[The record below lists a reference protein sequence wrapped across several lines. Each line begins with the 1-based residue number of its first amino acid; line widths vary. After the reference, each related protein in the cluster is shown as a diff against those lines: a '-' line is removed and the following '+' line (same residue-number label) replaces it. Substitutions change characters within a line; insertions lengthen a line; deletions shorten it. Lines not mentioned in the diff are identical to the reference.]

1 MKQIKRV
8 EKQMESYEEV
18 SCRFK
23 GKEVFYAQIS
33 LSFSSLF
40 PVVFRK
46 INKNDWF
53 ILERSLILRIG
64 KSDKFLDLRKVSE
77 EQIDDLFHRICNG
90 ESIKPV
96 DKL

>member
-1 MKQIKRV
+1 MEQIKQFKEQV
-8 EKQMESYEEV
+8 ESYEEI

-40 PVVFRK
+40 RVVFRK

-64 KSDKFLDLRKVSE
+64 KSDKFLDLRKASE
-77 EQIDDLFHRICNG
+77 GQIDDLFHKIC
-90 ESIKPV
+90 S
-96 DKL
+96 L